1 MSMVPLSHDWR
12 KWFVTCVICDQL
24 HLCNVQCFLVI
35 TCIASHSITPM
46 SKQKHNNP
54 KEHNTKS
61 YRQNWTQHKSRDR
74 WRQIIKMN
82 FALLVIK
89 EKDVLG
95 ERANMGLKLQKT
107 SSEVILERK
116 ADEEDELY
124 ELYTYI
130 QKVK

>member
-1 MSMVPLSHDWR
+1 
-12 KWFVTCVICDQL
+12 
-24 HLCNVQCFLVI
+24 
-35 TCIASHSITPM
+35 
-46 SKQKHNNP
+46 
-54 KEHNTKS
+54 
-61 YRQNWTQHKSRDR
+61 
-74 WRQIIKMN
+74 MN